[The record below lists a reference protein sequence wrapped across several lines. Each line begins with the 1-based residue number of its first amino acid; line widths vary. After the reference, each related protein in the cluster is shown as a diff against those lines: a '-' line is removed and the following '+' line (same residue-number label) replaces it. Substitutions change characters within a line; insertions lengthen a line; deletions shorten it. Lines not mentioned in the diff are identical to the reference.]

1 MQQNKK
7 RKITNPRLQLTWNK
21 LELILLFTA
30 GLSLLATIVVVA
42 LSYGEL
48 PAEIPTHFSIT
59 GEADAFGGKSTLL
72 WLFAIQVVL
81 FMLLWWSICHP
92 QYYNMPVEV
101 TEENAERLY
110 RLGRFSLSLINNITG
125 WMFFYLQYKSI
136 RIAMGQGTDL
146 GWAMWI
152 FIGLLMAT
160 VIYLV
165 AQARRIA

>member
-1 MQQNKK
+1 MAAVKPTIE
-7 RKITNPRLQLTWNK
+7 KIK
-21 LELILLFTA
+21 LRD
-30 GLSLLATIVVVA
+30 SLLRIPKKESA
-42 LSYGEL
+42 SL
-48 PAEIPTHFSIT
+48 PASIAVSAVIRIAKIREGNT
-59 GEADAFGGKSTLL
+59 
-72 WLFAIQVVL
+72 V
-81 FMLLWWSICHP
+81 P
-92 QYYNMPVEV
+92 P
-101 TEENAERLY
+101 
-110 RLGRFSLSLINNITG
+110 LINNITG